1 MILPYISVEKECED
15 VVKFSFDNATIQV
28 PSLIF
33 IATVV
38 IVVGAIVAIAVLT
51 TLFVILRSKYKKS
64 PHCCGSDDTCFKEK
78 CISLY
83 KKDMHYIEIIFA
95 IIVIILLV
103 NLFIGKKDALEYFS
117 FASTITSIILS
128 VLAIMMTIFSDAK
141 NENTKSLINK
151 SIDSLEKAIKTI
163 EEHTQEMNNVSD
175 KQRETFEKILENS
188 SDILERTK
196 GLEKSVK
203 DLGVEHRRTDDFSNK
218 EYKDAQN

>member
-1 MILPYISVEKECED
+1 
-15 VVKFSFDNATIQV
+15 
-28 PSLIF
+28 
-33 IATVV
+33 
-38 IVVGAIVAIAVLT
+38 
-51 TLFVILRSKYKKS
+51 
-64 PHCCGSDDTCFKEK
+64 
-78 CISLY
+78 
-83 KKDMHYIEIIFA
+83 MHYIEIIFT

-163 EEHTQEMNNVSD
+163 ERHTQEMNSVSD
-175 KQRETFEKILENS
+175 RQRETFEKILENS

-203 DLGVEHRRTDDFSNK
+203 DLGVVERRRTDGFSDK

>member
-1 MILPYISVEKECED
+1 M
-15 VVKFSFDNATIQV
+15 VKFLFDNATVQV
-28 PSLIF
+28 PSSTF
-33 IATVV
+33 ITTVV
-38 IVVGAIVAIAVLT
+38 IAVGVIVAIAVLT
-51 TLFVILRSKYKKS
+51 TLFVILRSKCKKNH
-64 PHCCGSDDTCFKEK
+64 HCYGSEDTCSKEK

-83 KKDMHYIEIIFA
+83 KKDMHYIEIIFT

-163 EEHTQEMNNVSD
+163 ERHTQEMNSVSD
-175 KQRETFEKILENS
+175 RQRETFEKILENS

-203 DLGVEHRRTDDFSNK
+203 DLGVVERRRTDGFSDK

>member
-1 MILPYISVEKECED
+1 MTLTYVSVEKECED
-15 VVKFSFDNATIQV
+15 VVKFLFDNATIQV
-28 PSLIF
+28 PSSTF
-33 IATVV
+33 ITTVV
-38 IVVGAIVAIAVLT
+38 IAIGVIVAITILT
-51 TLFVILRSKYKKS
+51 TLFVISKYKKNH
-64 PHCCGSDDTCFKEK
+64 HCCGSDDTCSKEK

-83 KKDMHYIEIIFA
+83 KKDMHYIEIIFT

-163 EEHTQEMNNVSD
+163 ERHTQEMNSVSD
-175 KQRETFEKILENS
+175 RQRETFEKILENS

-203 DLGVEHRRTDDFSNK
+203 DLGVVERRRTDGFSDK